1 MSFYKQNNFWIA
13 LLIFIFG
20 SMTVISGGRALF
32 TETGIAT
39 RGNIVPLVLWF
50 NFIAGFFYLM
60 AALSTLKLKACIKKL
75 SIVLA
80 VLNGLVFLYLLNH
93 IYQGGLYENRTLIA
107 MSFRTAFWIF
117 FAIYFNKSKMSKKL
131 ECSC

>member
-1 MSFYKQNNFWIA
+1 MSFFKQKSFWIA

-20 SMTVISGGRALF
+20 SMTVISGGKALF
-32 TETGIAT
+32 TESGIAT

-50 NFIAGFFYLM
+50 NFIAGFFYIL
-60 AALSTLKLKACIKKL
+60 AALSTLRLKACIKKL
-75 SIVLA
+75 SIALA
-80 VLNGLVFLYLLNH
+80 ALNALVFLYLLGH
-93 IYQGGLYENRTLIA
+93 IFQGGLYENKTLIA

-117 FAIYFNKSKMSKKL
+117 FAIYFNKSKISKRL